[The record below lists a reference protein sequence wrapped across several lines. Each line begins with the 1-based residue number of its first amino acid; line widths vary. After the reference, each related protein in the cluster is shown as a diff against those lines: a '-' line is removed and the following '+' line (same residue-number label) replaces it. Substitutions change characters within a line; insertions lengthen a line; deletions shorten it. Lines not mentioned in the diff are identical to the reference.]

1 MFVIK
6 LNQMIPCLQLTIPS
20 DGHFCQRLY
29 TYSYNLQGYW
39 LDEGHDRT
47 VLIESDEV
55 YLVQKPHYKLNESVS
70 VPENPLYKWNK
81 FKYLP
86 GLNLEPKLTF
96 ALLKVHKLV
105 REFVFQDTDNK
116 VYFTSNHRWV
126 KFQAKYPTSFVFDQE
141 HHVVMSFHFVYN
153 ATLLLLHQNGRLGF
167 LLFKTLWILR
177 LLFCSQVHFS

>member
-1 MFVIK
+1 MDKGNLDLFEGFGWLANSKMAKVCYLAICWLFGVSLFVIK
-6 LNQMIPCLQLTIPS
+6 LNQIIPRLQLMIPS
-20 DGHFCQRLY
+20 DGNFCQRLY

-96 ALLKVHKLV
+96 SLLKVHKLV

-126 KFQAKYPTSFVFDQE
+126 EFQAKYPTSLMFD
-141 HHVVMSFHFVYN
+141 H
-153 ATLLLLHQNGRLGF
+153 
-167 LLFKTLWILR
+167 
-177 LLFCSQVHFS
+177 